1 MSKEPV
7 LLSVSATPT
16 SGTVEEQF
24 ISLPDSP
31 KASAA
36 KATAEGAEPAKKAL
50 SEQATATSPA
60 GRELPWN
67 QASAHIRSPLLR
79 LHTGEQRFSILTLD
93 IYDHNFLS
101 TDCSRG

>member
-1 MSKEPV
+1 MPKKSV
-7 LLSVSATPT
+7 LLSVSATPI

-31 KASAA
+31 KVSEA
-36 KATAEGAEPAKKAL
+36 KATEGAEQAKKAL
-50 SEQATATSPA
+50 AEQATATSPA

-79 LHTGEQRFSILTLD
+79 LHTGEQ
-93 IYDHNFLS
+93 NFEQLPPVHPGVPAPR
-101 TDCSRG
+101 DGPVLA